1 MASINLLVDKGAL
14 PGPFRTLSLRS
25 QLMSQRVRKQ
35 SCGLLTKDLILGSFA
50 QSGHRC
56 SVVGDD
62 GARGRFSFVRQRQHT
77 GCGAWLPSHNKRE
90 IKIKRMEFKNQ
101 QPYPC
106 WIGCSCCKTSEWD
119 IRMIVSYFCVVL
131 RPFLLSFIQL
141 WVFFLSI
148 TLSLSRMEN
157 QTLTPGII

>member
-77 GCGAWLPSHNKRE
+77 GSRYHSVLGTLPNERLRSSEWNSRINSRTRVGLDAVVVKRAS
-90 IKIKRMEFKNQ
+90 
-101 QPYPC
+101 
-106 WIGCSCCKTSEWD
+106 GTSE
-119 IRMIVSYFCVVL
+119 
-131 RPFLLSFIQL
+131 
-141 WVFFLSI
+141 
-148 TLSLSRMEN
+148 
-157 QTLTPGII
+157 